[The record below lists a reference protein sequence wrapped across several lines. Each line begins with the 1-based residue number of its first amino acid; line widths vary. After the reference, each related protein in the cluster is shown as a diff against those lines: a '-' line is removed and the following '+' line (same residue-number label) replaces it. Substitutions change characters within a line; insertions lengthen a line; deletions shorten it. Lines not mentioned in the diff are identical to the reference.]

1 MPMNT
6 QFDSRVALAFSA
18 RPRAYAPCSKFP
30 VGAAVECKSD
40 AAFENQSLGF
50 AIRAERVGV
59 GAAVAGNERD
69 FVAIGVTSHSDEPIG
84 PCGACRQFLAEFNP
98 DLTIISGTVRSDRK
112 IDAFRVFFP
121 APLRNSK
128 TC

>member
-1 MPMNT
+1 MQCDNFAT
-6 QFDSRVALAFSA
+6 LALSA
-18 RPRAYAPCSKFP
+18 RSKAHALYSRFP
-30 VGAAVECKSD
+30 VGAAVECKLET
-40 AAFENQSLGF
+40 AFQNRSLDL
-50 AIRAERVGV
+50 AICAERIAVGR
-59 GAAVAGNERD
+59 AVAGNERD
-69 FVAIGVTSHSDEPIG
+69 FVAVAVTSDSDEPIG
-84 PCGACRQFLAEFNP
+84 SCRACRQFLAEFNP